1 MACNFPSPL
10 HSLYESKYLA
20 LTYSELLLVCDS
32 VTINITNDMAKA
44 VREETVK
51 QTESKLWFKFRA
63 GRITASRMKQACHT
77 DPAMPSQS
85 LVKAICYPEAYK
97 ICTQATQWG
106 CQHET
111 FALEQYTS
119 SQSSKHQVF
128 SVKNCGLFLNPKW
141 PHLGASPDSIV
152 ACDCCGK
159 GAVEIKCPLCN
170 KDEDIEATVLN
181 SKSCLIVVDGSIHLD
196 KKHAYYYQVQTQIFV
211 CEVPYCDFCV
221 CTFPESSPSMH
232 IERIYPDPEF
242 WHVCVSKAE
251 HFFKVCILPELIGKW
266 YTRPIQNATPRTCTS
281 AASTSASVSETTE
294 PTKHLYCY
302 CRQPEPTDG
311 SASSEMIGCDNPQCS
326 IEWFHTKCL
335 KLKSVPKCRWYC
347 PDCRL
352 LPEYSRKRRKRE
364 E

>member
-1 MACNFPSPL
+1 MVQFISIKSMPTITKCK
-10 HSLYESKYLA
+10 HRSLFAKYH
-20 LTYSELLLVCDS
+20 
-32 VTINITNDMAKA
+32 
-44 VREETVK
+44 
-51 QTESKLWFKFRA
+51 
-63 GRITASRMKQACHT
+63 TA
-77 DPAMPSQS
+77 
-85 LVKAICYPEAYK
+85 
-97 ICTQATQWG
+97 
-106 CQHET
+106 
-111 FALEQYTS
+111 
-119 SQSSKHQVF
+119 
-128 SVKNCGLFLNPKW
+128 
-141 PHLGASPDSIV
+141 
-152 ACDCCGK
+152 
-159 GAVEIKCPLCN
+159 
-170 KDEDIEATVLN
+170 
-181 SKSCLIVVDGSIHLD
+181 
-196 KKHAYYYQVQTQIFV
+196 IFV
-211 CEVPYCDFCV
+211 SAHFLKVVLACIA
-221 CTFPESSPSMH
+221 

-251 HFFKVCILPELIGKW
+251 HFFKVCILPELVGKW